1 LALIQHVVSVGL
13 VKSNRINQIFKY
25 SHILTIFNHFLKK
38 MNENNNNE
46 QRVPNLIPDIPDN
59 PTNRVGGLSPRAH
72 LERVIQILRIEREW
86 LARGVMVIPSNV
98 CQLRVPIDWEARANV
113 ENAAINRGVN
123 VISDTD
129 SDDGSTSSSS
139 DGN

>member
-1 LALIQHVVSVGL
+1 
-13 VKSNRINQIFKY
+13 
-25 SHILTIFNHFLKK
+25 

-59 PTNRVGGLSPRAH
+59 PTNRVGGLNPRAH
-72 LERVIQILRIEREW
+72 LERANRILMIEQEW

-98 CQLRVPIDWEARANV
+98 CRLSVRIDWEARANL
-113 ENAAINRGVN
+113 ENAAINCGVN

-129 SDDGSTSSSS
+129 SNDGSTSSSS